1 MLRVVLPGRVVGG
14 PPGATLSSLSL
25 PHSESLGSVHQCRQ
39 GLQSPGP
46 VLSLFS
52 AGPRWQLLALGLPSA
67 SLWDLC
73 LPGISCLASAGGA
86 SLWGPNLP
94 PAPSSSPEAAALP
107 GWAQK
112 APYRHMTGKG
122 CPHPPPRGCSPVSGH
137 VSLGLSS
144 GLLVSLWGPD
154 CCKAHKW
161 GLVR

>member
-14 PPGATLSSLSL
+14 LPGNPFFLV
-25 PHSESLGSVHQCRQ
+25 P
-39 GLQSPGP
+39 
-46 VLSLFS
+46 
-52 AGPRWQLLALGLPSA
+52 A
-67 SLWDLC
+67 SLRVLGASTSADKGYSLQGRSCPSSPLVHAGSSWLWACLLPPFGIC

-107 GWAQK
+107 GWAQE

-137 VSLGLSS
+137 VSLGLSP
-144 GLLVSLWGPD
+144 GLLVSSLWGPD